1 LIKQY
6 KRQNGLC
13 VTCGEKFEPGHH
25 TKCPKK
31 IQMQLNALST
41 EDLGMTLT
49 DEMLTQIEKEKDEE
63 EYRLS
68 MDAMSGTTSEEC
80 MGVRA
85 LIRNQV
91 MLILV
96 D

>member
-1 LIKQY
+1 MIDQTV
-6 KRQNGLC
+6 QEAEWTLC
-13 VTCGEKFEPGHH
+13 HLRREI
-25 TKCPKK
+25 PKK